1 MTKNNNQHPVYIG
14 LGSNISPETNLPLAL
29 ELLSKRVDLE
39 AVSSVW
45 ESPPAGG
52 KGPNFLN
59 AVARIRTSL
68 PAEMLRESILR
79 EIETQLGRV
88 RTEDPNAPRTIDLDI
103 LIYNQDIFDPGIWTD
118 THQSVPLAEI
128 YPDLKKDNGE
138 TIQQISVGLARK
150 NAIHRRRDIITWMG

>member
-1 MTKNNNQHPVYIG
+1 M
-14 LGSNISPETNLPLAL
+14 
-29 ELLSKRVDLE
+29 LSKHVDLE

-45 ESPPAGG
+45 ESPPAGSE
-52 KGPNFLN
+52 GPNFLN

-68 PAEMLRESILR
+68 TAEKLRENILR

-103 LIYNQDIFDPGIWTD
+103 LIYNQDIFEPGIWTE

-128 YPDLKKDNGE
+128 YPDLQKENGE

-150 NAIHRRRDIITWMG
+150 NIIHRRVDIILN